1 MFTLPLEFVCKY
13 LFVLWLFCH
22 AGRNFSR
29 HVLLCFRLL
38 LVLRISSPKPHFLLY
53 WKLTKPLNCKPVYR
67 YSTKYFETTNT
78 AINKRI
84 KNQEAPFCLFAGM
97 TDDLISVRLRNIGQ
111 RGTPT
116 QDYLINSDA
125 STVTRPR
132 CRLKWRENERVGLQR
147 WGTETLENF
156 TIY

>member
-1 MFTLPLEFVCKY
+1 MQISLCFMAFLSRRQKLFPPCFTLFPAFARTAY
-13 LFVLWLFCH
+13 IF
-22 AGRNFSR
+22 
-29 HVLLCFRLL
+29 
-38 LVLRISSPKPHFLLY
+38 PKPHFLLY

-132 CRLKWRENERVGLQR
+132 CRLK
-147 WGTETLENF
+147 
-156 TIY
+156 